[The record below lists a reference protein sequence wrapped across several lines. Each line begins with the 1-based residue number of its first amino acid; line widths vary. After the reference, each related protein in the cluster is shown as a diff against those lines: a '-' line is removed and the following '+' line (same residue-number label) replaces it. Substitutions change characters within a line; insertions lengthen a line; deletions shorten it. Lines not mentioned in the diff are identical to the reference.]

1 MKKATC
7 LLVAAGVLLC
17 AGTAMAQWKRAKAPQ
32 KRSYY
37 DLFGESLNCRLWSIG
52 LVDINGLN
60 GGSSL
65 LKGEAWGFITD
76 QGYKVNY
83 SDKYKK
89 VSATFKVGLHMW
101 GVTGR
106 PSFSTELFDVKLT
119 PFTFQKI
126 WFPGFQGTFKSPS
139 HKANFFFSRTSNT
152 SLGYP
157 PKGTTE
163 TEFSTYFIGVKDDYK
178 LKLDEINLTL
188 SGTYIHHWK
197 DYNLINE
204 TSYFGNVK
212 DDAPGTI
219 TLRFSDDSPQDGYGA
234 QLWDLQYS
242 VDGGAY
248 TAVTLVPVPM
258 EANGASLFECVIP
271 VPANAKGVKFSI
283 SVANDYRIE
292 IKSDKAGYATMLR
305 APGNPKDD
313 IAQQVTY
320 NYGLSSASDMIA
332 VTADGTVY
340 GANVSVECDFNNQYR
355 KFPTKDGE
363 RDLAMYPVFYVKAD
377 RKIDFTGLKFIDN
390 KLSVSGDYF
399 FTHPSFSSPNWS
411 TPFEGF
417 TYVDDNDDYDWYYDK
432 TGRCGG
438 SGTSNPVPT
447 YHIAYDRDSDNV
459 GDWEQDMM
467 LFIVDPPKFWIG
479 NDRNNNGTADVYEDD
494 DLPDYPVKLD
504 RHGFGFN
511 LNYPLLKDVELNG
524 GYDYFTEA
532 FGDKKT
538 TNLFLTTKYS
548 AKVSNLGEILIWHNI
563 KKVED
568 NLADDLVE
576 LKSSDS
582 AYDVFSGKDLLAFED
597 SLLNNFYIETKYNG
611 FTGLTVSNKF
621 RYDYNYQ
628 FTDTRSVR
636 WAGLITNAAY
646 DYKPTKLFT
655 LTPQWKCWVEKG
667 SSSPYSSLYLSER
680 QTNAFLLKAVYKLF
694 DKTTFTAGV
703 QYKLVRLPLE
713 SVNDYDGLTI
723 AAQLVSK
730 AGSYPLILG
739 YVRNMTYNM
748 ADASLN
754 GKEETIFLKIYSP
767 R

>member
-157 PKGTTE
+157 PTGTTE
-163 TEFSTYFIGVKDDYK
+163 TEFSTYFIGVKDEYK
-178 LKLDEINLTL
+178 LKMDEINLTL
-188 SGTYIHHWK
+188 SGAYIHHWK

-438 SGTSNPVPT
+438 SGTSNPVPM